1 MILPKVEVKKILYAT
16 DLSDT
21 AFHAFAYAVS
31 LANSYGA
38 GITILHVMFED
49 PDIESKVA
57 PYIGDE
63 QWEEIKQQHYQE
75 AREALIGKKR
85 DNVAI
90 QEVLHSFTE
99 NVKASDDFQSFATDE
114 IIVERGNPVE
124 QIVRVAENRDCDII
138 VMGSHGHGV
147 LEEALIGSTARRVLR
162 KATKPVLVVRLSD

>member
-1 MILPKVEVKKILYAT
+1 MLPKVEVKKILYAT

-49 PDIESKVA
+49 PDIDSKVA
-57 PYIGDE
+57 PYIGDD

-99 NVKASDDFQSFATDE
+99 NVKASDDVHSFATDE

-124 QIVRVAENRDCDII
+124 KIIKVAEDRDCDII

-162 KATKPVLVVRLSD
+162 QATKPVLVVRLPG

>member
-1 MILPKVEVKKILYAT
+1 MILPKVEVKKILYTT

-38 GITILHVMFED
+38 GITILHVMFEN
-49 PDIESKVA
+49 PDIESKVG
-57 PYIGDE
+57 PYIGDD
-63 QWEEIKQQHYQE
+63 QWEEIKQRHYQE

-90 QEVLHSFTE
+90 HEVLHSFSE
-99 NVKASDDFQSFATDE
+99 NVKASDDVQSFATDE

-124 QIVRVAENRDCDII
+124 QILKVAEDRNCDII

-147 LEEALIGSTARRVLR
+147 IEEALIGSTARRVLR
-162 KATKPVLVVRLSD
+162 KATKPVLVVRLPN

>member
-1 MILPKVEVKKILYAT
+1 MMLPKVEVKKILYAT

-49 PDIESKVA
+49 PDIDSKVA
-57 PYIGDE
+57 PYIGDY
-63 QWEEIKQQHYQE
+63 QWEEIKQRHYQE

-99 NVKASDDFQSFATDE
+99 NVKASDDVQSFATDE

-124 QIVRVAENRDCDII
+124 QILRQAEKGGYDLIVMSNLGHSTLKDA
-138 VMGSHGHGV
+138 VMGSTV
-147 LEEALIGSTARRVLR
+147 LRVLR
-162 KATKPVLVVRLSD
+162 RSKVPVLVVRLP